1 MTKRNPPSKEATNK
15 TTSARVLSTPV
26 LLALFAPAPLAS
38 AAYASSGAPFLSG
51 ALTAEEVAS
60 PSVDTVGKGG
70 FIMKDT
76 IVIRTGGW

>member
-1 MTKRNPPSKEATNK
+1 MTKRKPPSKEAANK
-15 TTSARVLSTPV
+15 TTIARVLRTPA

-51 ALTAEEVAS
+51 ALTAEEAAS
-60 PSVDTVGKGG
+60 PSVDTVGQGG

-76 IVIRTGGW
+76 IIIRTGGW